1 MLSIYSELE
10 EPGYLGSDQITHF
23 GVIQAIVTLPQDLY
37 GSISFLVLCRVYSSD
52 IIDSANFGNL
62 KSIKTVWPKVC
73 EPWDHWL
80 ASKHSRS
87 NSATN

>member
-62 KSIKTVWPKVC
+62 KSIKTV
-73 EPWDHWL
+73 
-80 ASKHSRS
+80 
-87 NSATN
+87 